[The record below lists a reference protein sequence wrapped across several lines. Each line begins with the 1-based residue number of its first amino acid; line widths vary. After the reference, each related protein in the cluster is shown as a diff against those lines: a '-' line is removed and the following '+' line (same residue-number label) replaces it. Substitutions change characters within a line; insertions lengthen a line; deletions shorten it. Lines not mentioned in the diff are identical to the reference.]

1 MRRYGIIAFRFVA
14 FYYVAPV
21 ARTTATKEMWT
32 HQERIMQVLVRPD
45 YEEDSVGAGLNGR
58 VATWTL
64 YWEGI
69 TSSPQNFILG
79 TGLSQG
85 EAYGES
91 ALGQAH
97 NLSTRK

>member
-1 MRRYGIIAFRFVA
+1 
-14 FYYVAPV
+14 
-21 ARTTATKEMWT
+21 
-32 HQERIMQVLVRPD
+32 MQVLVRPD
-45 YEEDSVGAGLNGR
+45 YEEGPVVGAGLSGR
-58 VATWTL
+58 VATWIFF
-64 YWEGI
+64 WEGI
-69 TSSPQNFILG
+69 MSSPQNFILG